1 MKHLKSYSVWV
12 AILSYISIVVVAI
25 IKLKRNIPSDAE
37 FVSIMWGL
45 IIMCFISVIFM
56 LKEK

>member
-1 MKHLKSYSVWV
+1 MNKLKNSSVWV

-25 IKLKRNIPSDAE
+25 IKLKRNIPSDAK
-37 FVSIMWGL
+37 FVSIMLGL
-45 IIMCFISVIFM
+45 TIMCFVSAIFM